1 MVNKGLTE
9 KDKKEGLLKSVWNI
23 GDKNEGLL
31 KTFIAAN
38 KVSKAAKNESDF
50 NYNSKYAFYR
60 FTETQKFNGMVSID
74 SKHGELEEFYELLS
88 DFKNHKPITIETKN
102 RKNRIMNN
110 VNRRYDSYYDS
121 YKNNYDSEDLNEKN
135 KLFFDPNQF
144 KIFGEKNKNQN
155 RLKKILRD
163 GKAIMVWNK

>member
-1 MVNKGLTE
+1 MLFTG
-9 KDKKEGLLKSVWNI
+9 
-23 GDKNEGLL
+23 
-31 KTFIAAN
+31 
-38 KVSKAAKNESDF
+38 
-50 NYNSKYAFYR
+50 

-110 VNRRYDSYYDS
+110 VNQRYDNYYDS

-135 KLFFDPNQF
+135 KFFFDPNQF
-144 KIFGEKNKNQN
+144 KIFGEKNQKPKSTEENTE
-155 RLKKILRD
+155 RWKSHYGLK
-163 GKAIMVWNK
+163 